1 MKKILLII
9 VIMISSFSYYG
20 VVNHN
25 GEKVTD
31 LTNVLDKQNIEV
43 EKDEE
48 KQKNIIVETVEKND
62 NIEEMKKQTEKNNEQ
77 NVNTPKVQEKSNQ
90 KSNTTTKQ
98 QTKTIQTEKEKTTT
112 KTKIDNTNANTDN
125 NQKQENLK
133 NNTYTETEVQV
144 VEKTECVGNKHKM
157 ESGNTGKWFETKEQA
172 DNYYNAEIEKWG
184 KQWENGEKTKEEY
197 LKGCP
202 FGYEV
207 WTCPQCQKWT
217 INFYYR

>member
-1 MKKILLII
+1 MKKIIFIIILL
-9 VIMISSFSYYG
+9 ISSFSYYCG
-20 VVNHN
+20 VDDK
-25 GEKVTD
+25 EKKVTE
-31 LTNVLDKQNIEV
+31 LEN
-43 EKDEE
+43 
-48 KQKNIIVETVEKND
+48 IVEGQNTVIEKTKKEQNNEISKTIEKNENVEIESKIEKND
-62 NIEEMKKQTEKNNEQ
+62 EQKINTTE
-77 NVNTPKVQEKSNQ
+77 VQEKSNQ
-90 KSNTTTKQ
+90 KCNNTVKK
-98 QTKTIQTEKEKTTT
+98 QTKTIQTEKETTT
-112 KTKIDNTNANTDN
+112 KKTKIDSTNANTNN
-125 NQKQENLK
+125 NQKQENSK

-144 VEKTECVGNKHKM
+144 VEKTECVENKHKI

>member
-1 MKKILLII
+1 MKKLIFIIILL
-9 VIMISSFSYYG
+9 ISSFSYYG
-20 VVNHN
+20 GVDDKEN
-25 GEKVTD
+25 KVTE
-31 LTNVLDKQNIEV
+31 LEN
-43 EKDEE
+43 
-48 KQKNIIVETVEKND
+48 IVEGQNTVIEKTKKEQNNEISKTIEKNENVEIESKIEKND
-62 NIEEMKKQTEKNNEQ
+62 EHKINTTE
-77 NVNTPKVQEKSNQ
+77 VQEKSNQ
-90 KSNTTTKQ
+90 KFNNTAKE
-98 QTKTIQTEKEKTTT
+98 QTKTIQTEKETTTT
-112 KTKIDNTNANTDN
+112 KTKIDSTNANTNN
-125 NQKQENLK
+125 NQKQENSK

-144 VEKTECVGNKHKM
+144 VEKTECVGNKHKI

-184 KQWENGEKTKEEY
+184 KKWENGEKTKEEY